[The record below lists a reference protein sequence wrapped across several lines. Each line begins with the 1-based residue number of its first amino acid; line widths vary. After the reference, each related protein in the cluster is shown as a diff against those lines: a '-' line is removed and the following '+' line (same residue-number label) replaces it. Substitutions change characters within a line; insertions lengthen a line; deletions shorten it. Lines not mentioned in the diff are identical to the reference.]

1 MDTLT
6 RWLASP
12 YRPFKVL
19 DDISVA
25 QMHRRMEIS
34 RGFQGQIA
42 VCNGSRNFR
51 GTQLRH
57 SLFTSDVRKI
67 TGKIFRDF
75 LVNFLTVNY
84 VRNMNYF

>member
-1 MDTLT
+1 M
-6 RWLASP
+6 
-12 YRPFKVL
+12 
-19 DDISVA
+19 
-25 QMHRRMEIS
+25 QRRMEIF

-67 TGKIFRDF
+67 TGKIFRT
-75 LVNFLTVNY
+75 LLGNFLTVELEY
-84 VRNMNYF
+84 VISK